1 AFVSGHG
8 GTIVLDHVDEAPS
21 TLQDAL
27 ATALDR
33 RERGRYDTRPI
44 ALARS
49 DLRERI
55 ESGALRRD
63 LWFALAGVRIE
74 VPPLRERREDVPR
87 LVADVV
93 ASLGYPDVGL
103 SAAELGSLRAHDFP
117 GNVRELRRMI
127 EETLLTS
134 ERTSHPPSP
143 EDVAVTE
150 DLVQLPFKE
159 AKER

>member
-1 AFVSGHG
+1 TGKNEAARAVHEASERRGGPLVEIELRAGLAPQAIDEAFVSGHG

-93 ASLGYPDVGL
+93 ASLGYPAAGL
-103 SAAELGSLRAHDFP
+103 SAAE
-117 GNVRELRRMI
+117 
-127 EETLLTS
+127 
-134 ERTSHPPSP
+134 
-143 EDVAVTE
+143 
-150 DLVQLPFKE
+150 
-159 AKER
+159 